1 MFVKTVHTKPDLT
14 IHLLNAIQQ
23 SLTENDQFKNNSE
36 EDFITLEIIHVERKI
51 S

>member
-14 IHLLNAIQQ
+14 IIQQ